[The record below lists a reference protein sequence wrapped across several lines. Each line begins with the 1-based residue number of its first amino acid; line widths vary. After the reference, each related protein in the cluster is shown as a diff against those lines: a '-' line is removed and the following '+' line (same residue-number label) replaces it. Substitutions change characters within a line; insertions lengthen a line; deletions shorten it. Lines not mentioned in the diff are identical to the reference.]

1 MSGVEGRMYRVSLR
15 GFTDSKY
22 YLSQTR
28 SSGRQGCA
36 SIKVNPFKWFEN
48 PIMEV
53 AFWFWIATL
62 FATQYVNAD
71 RFISAPIRRRSDH
84 HGTAN
89 RNRTVS
95 ETLVNS
101 IGTGTYLANSICD
114 LFSCA

>member
-1 MSGVEGRMYRVSLR
+1 
-15 GFTDSKY
+15 
-22 YLSQTR
+22 
-28 SSGRQGCA
+28 
-36 SIKVNPFKWFEN
+36 
-48 PIMEV
+48 MEV

-71 RFISAPIRRRSDH
+71 RFISAPIRRRSVH
-84 HGTAN
+84 HGAAN

-114 LFSCA
+114 RFSCADVRVSLGTPPQPVALLIDTGSSDMGSSRYFGVLQRRLK